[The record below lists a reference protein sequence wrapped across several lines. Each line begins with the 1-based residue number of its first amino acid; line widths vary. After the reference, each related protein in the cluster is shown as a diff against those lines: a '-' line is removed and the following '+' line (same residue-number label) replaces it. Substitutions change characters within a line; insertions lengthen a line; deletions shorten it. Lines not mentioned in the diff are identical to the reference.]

1 MKINLYLSVLLY
13 ALVIIIVTAN
23 DRVQRSPQHYC
34 GSRLADIMKVL
45 CKGNYNAPNGLKRS
59 QIDSDVLD
67 YKDLEDYNTIDYIYQ
82 YLPKKESM
90 SFIPSRFL
98 RSPVKR
104 NIIGECCDRPCYL
117 SELQTYCGNLF
128 IHLHKAV
135 LNDRDD
141 HDGMTLLFNAELKNY
156 KNMKVKIHGFAEIM
170 GIVDAELKFL
180 DVFAGWPGRP
190 HDARIYQCSK
200 IGQLLILN
208 NLLSLFPKS
217 CHILGDGAYPL
228 TPYKD
233 NGHLSLKEKNFNRKL
248 SSSRVLI
255 EQPFGKLICRFR
267 KFKHMDIYIKDFC
280 GKVITAACCLHNIC
294 ITNNDDIEVANS
306 LQPGIIQE
314 LREEETTQQDQPKET
329 LFEDQEDQE
338 ETIKKLKLYELIQGR
353 GPEAF
358 AALCRVLEET
368 NNFKACEILT
378 SSKTSKEEEQQLSS
392 IEILD
397 TTYEKTILEHDD
409 SYVKIH
415 PERKIML
422 NYEDKLPIRVYPMT
436 SNPKGHALILNMND
450 IKGERTELDV
460 DMANLNKLFKYL
472 EFNVHSKANLT
483 DKDIKNVIDEF
494 MNICH
499 SEKANSIIIFIM
511 CHGEAG
517 KVSSRSSDILAEDG
531 ITINTNWMIEQFIH
545 KKKLPGN
552 IPMLFF
558 IDACRGQNNDFGWK
572 YCNGENNLNHGAD
585 VFPII
590 GTISDKRYED
600 VFIAYATLPGC
611 TAIRDPIDGSLFIQT
626 LCKVF
631 RENAYD
637 TELSRMMCLVDIELD
652 QLCSV
657 VQHGFQTVEWSCRG
671 FNKHFYFNPGRY
683 DDNSDN
689 DYLTTAST
697 NPAEA

>member
-1 MKINLYLSVLLY
+1 MDIFKRKQGG
-13 ALVIIIVTAN
+13 AAGER
-23 DRVQRSPQHYC
+23 DR
-34 GSRLADIMKVL
+34 
-45 CKGNYNAPNGLKRS
+45 
-59 QIDSDVLD
+59 
-67 YKDLEDYNTIDYIYQ
+67 E
-82 YLPKKESM
+82 
-90 SFIPSRFL
+90 
-98 RSPVKR
+98 
-104 NIIGECCDRPCYL
+104 
-117 SELQTYCGNLF
+117 
-128 IHLHKAV
+128 
-135 LNDRDD
+135 
-141 HDGMTLLFNAELKNY
+141 
-156 KNMKVKIHGFAEIM
+156 KVKVVQISESCQNIKSFF
-170 GIVDAELKFL
+170 K
-180 DVFAGWPGRP
+180 
-190 HDARIYQCSK
+190 
-200 IGQLLILN
+200 LN
-208 NLLSLFPKS
+208 NENKVVVDNNENEDDPDYPAS
-217 CHILGDGAYPL
+217 C
-228 TPYKD
+228 
-233 NGHLSLKEKNFNRKL
+233 
-248 SSSRVLI
+248 
-255 EQPFGKLICRFR
+255 
-267 KFKHMDIYIKDFC
+267 M
-280 GKVITAACCLHNIC
+280 
-294 ITNNDDIEVANS
+294 
-306 LQPGIIQE
+306 
-314 LREEETTQQDQPKET
+314 
-329 LFEDQEDQE
+329 EDQEDQE
-338 ETIKKLKLYELIQGR
+338 EIIKKLKLYELIQGR

-378 SSKTSKEEEQQLSS
+378 SPKTSKEEEQQISS

-422 NYEDKLPIRVYPMT
+422 NYEDRLPICVYPMT

-460 DMANLNKLFKYL
+460 DMVNLNKLFKYL
-472 EFNVHSKANLT
+472 EFIVHSNANLI

-499 SEKANSIIIFIM
+499 SEKASSIIVFIM

-517 KVSSRSSDILAEDG
+517 KVLSRSSDILTEDG

-572 YCNGENNLNHGAD
+572 YCNGENNLHHGAD
-585 VFPII
+585 VFSI

-626 LCKVF
+626 LCNVF

-689 DYLTTAST
+689 NYLTTSST